1 MKNSH
6 LIFAAQFADASPADL
21 IFFANAQESEIL
33 FCGVRWHTKNAN
45 VPVGFFL
52 AFFYAGAHIISYM
65 FFCLDAKEP
74 KNQGCDAFA
83 KNRLRCAKM

>member
-6 LIFAAQFADASPADL
+6 LIFAAQIPDARPVDL
-21 IFFANAQESEIL
+21 IFFANARKAKFYFE
-33 FCGVRWHTKNAN
+33 NAN

-52 AFFYAGAHIISYM
+52 AFFYAGAHDVNYL

-74 KNQGCDAFA
+74 KNQGYDTLLTVYLFFIWCS
-83 KNRLRCAKM
+83 